1 MAITKYIAGTPIP
14 KKYFGILFYGEP
26 NIGKTTLAMSFPRPL
41 LLDFDRGAHRSV
53 TSANGG
59 TVIQVDTYR
68 DVMDVLNDTQFL
80 AGFDCIAID
89 TVSTCLDYI
98 TEDMIAENPKMGNG
112 KGGPSQAGWGVLGTT
127 FMALKRRITAM
138 NKHFIMLAQVSEER
152 SGDYMRKR
160 PKASGASRG
169 IIMEAAEF
177 TAFVHSVNNRRLAAF
192 TFNDDYYAKDI
203 RGVMGKV
210 ELDNIQTNPNIGA
223 DLLKRM
229 QSAFAGAEEAQAKD
243 VETVT
248 VWTDAINAY
257 TTADEMTAAVES
269 LKQLPPHLATQLR
282 KVFSDRLKALGLTK
296 GADGTFVKAEA
307 PAPAPTPAPAPPA
320 PAATVPAPPP
330 ATVPPAPPAPQA
342 PVAPPPPQAV
352 AKLSDTNRGP
362 DPDSHAAE
370 GFTW

>member
-1 MAITKYIAGTPIP
+1 MAVTKYIAGTLIP
-14 KKYFGILFYGEP
+14 KEYFGILFYGEP

-41 LLDFDRGAHRSV
+41 LLDFDRGAHRSI

-59 TVIQVDTYR
+59 TIVQLDTYR
-68 DVMDVLNDTQFL
+68 DVMDVLND
-80 AGFDCIAID
+80 AAYMENFDCIVID

-112 KGGPSQAGWGVLGTT
+112 KGGPSQAGWGVLGNT
-127 FMALKRRITAM
+127 FMALKRRITMM
-138 NKHFIMLAQVSEER
+138 NKHFIMLAQVAEER

-160 PKASGASRG
+160 PKASGGSRS

-177 TAFVHSVNNRRLAAF
+177 TAFVHSVNNRRLASF
-192 TFNDDYYAKDI
+192 VFNDDYYAKDV
-203 RGVMGKV
+203 RGVMGKI
-210 ELDNIQTNPNIGA
+210 ELDNIQTNPNIGS

-257 TTADEMTAAVES
+257 TTADEMAAAVEP
-269 LKQLPPHLATQLR
+269 LKQLPAHLTAQLR
-282 KVFSDRLKALGLTK
+282 KVFADRLKALGLTK

-307 PAPAPTPAPAPPA
+307 AAPPA
-320 PAATVPAPPP
+320 PAP
-330 ATVPPAPPAPQA
+330 A
-342 PVAPPPPQAV
+342 PVAPPPVAPPPPVAKPATFPAPVAV
-352 AKLSDTNRGP
+352 AAPPAPVQAAPEP
-362 DPDSHAAE
+362 DPTPAE
-370 GFTW
+370 GFAW